1 MVPLPLS
8 PDDLERTLS
17 SLEGWR
23 FVQNALEK
31 TYRFTGFCDAFA
43 FMVRVAFEAEALR
56 HHPDWRNVYDRVT
69 IRLSTHDAGNR
80 VTSLDVDLAR
90 RIEALDLPGRKDSQP
105 TVRA

>member
-1 MVPLPLS
+1 MAPLPLS
-8 PDDLERTLS
+8 EDELQRILS

-23 FVQNALEK
+23 HVQHALEK

-43 FMVRVAFEAEALR
+43 FIVRVAFEAESLG
-56 HHPDWRNVYDRVT
+56 HHPEWTNVYDRVT

-90 RIEALDLPGRKDSQP
+90 RIEGLDRPDRKDSLP
-105 TVRA
+105 TSRA

>member
-1 MVPLPLS
+1 MARLPLS
-8 PDDLERTLS
+8 PDELERSLA

-43 FMVRVAFEAEALR
+43 FMVRVAFEAESLG
-56 HHPDWRNVYDRVT
+56 HHPDWSNVYDRVT

-90 RIEALDLPGRKDSQP
+90 RIEALDRPGRKDPQL
-105 TVRA
+105 TDRA